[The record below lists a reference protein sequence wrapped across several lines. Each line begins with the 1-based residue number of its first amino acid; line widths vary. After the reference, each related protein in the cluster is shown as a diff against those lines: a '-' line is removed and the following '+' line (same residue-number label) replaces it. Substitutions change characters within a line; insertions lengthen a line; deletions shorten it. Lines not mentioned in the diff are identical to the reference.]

1 MRALILLMRL
11 MAPLPV
17 GVVRAIGWIA
27 GHVLYALAHER
38 RAVVEVNLALC
49 FPEWTDARRRLLARQ
64 HMVMVMQALL
74 DRSWLWHGSTAM
86 LRRRLRVVGD
96 IAPLR
101 APGGVVVFAPHFV
114 GMDAGGLALTVLEDL
129 PMSSI
134 YVSQRDPTLDA
145 WVRQGRS
152 RAGHS
157 RLYFRREGV
166 KQILAD
172 LRQGGKLYLLPDL
185 DFGPEESVFAPF
197 FGVPAA
203 TLPSLARF
211 ARLGRAQVLTVVT
224 CMTARGYEVRVGPV
238 WEDFPGQDAVQDA
251 TRMNQVLEQEVRTM
265 PAQYYWVHKRFKT
278 RPPGQAPVYGPA
290 V

>member
-1 MRALILLMRL
+1 
-11 MAPLPV
+11 
-17 GVVRAIGWIA
+17 
-27 GHVLYALAHER
+27 
-38 RAVVEVNLALC
+38 
-49 FPEWTDARRRLLARQ
+49 
-64 HMVMVMQALL
+64 MVMVMQALL
-74 DRSWLWHGSTAM
+74 DRSWLWHGSPAQ
-86 LRRRLRVVGD
+86 LQRRLRIVGD
-96 IAPLR
+96 VAPLR
-101 APGGVVVFAPHFV
+101 APEGVVVFAPHFV

-185 DFGPEESVFAPF
+185 DFGLQESVFAPF

-203 TLPSLARF
+203 TLPSLSRF
-211 ARLGRAQVLTVVT
+211 ARLGRARVLTVVT
-224 CMTARGYEVRVGPV
+224 CMTRQGYDVRIGPV
-238 WEDFPGQDAVQDA
+238 WKDFPGQDAVHDA
-251 TRMNQVLEQEVRTM
+251 TRMNQVLEREILTM